1 MKKMIAGVALA
12 SLMCVSAPQAGAQ
25 SLLDKAKKAVG
36 DKVEGAVGAG
46 LGKLM
51 GGKQQSQN
59 QAPKKQASLTV
70 DSQGFPR
77 TARGVYDKGDDP
89 YQIYVDALN
98 EGTFRDYYYDAYKEL
113 TDMGGD
119 KSSFIFKSI
128 NEAVAAYPGIPTA
141 RQMAITS
148 ERRASAEALR
158 NYDKGVSSYQIIDMV
173 EQANDVRVAASKASP
188 KSSDNGAAMQ
198 KAVFDGAKKLGKS
211 PEQLTETEIMSILE
225 GMDTSSL
232 SAVASTAT
240 NGEEFD
246 SIIDRISAIL
256 DRAMS
261 ANVTIQKVERSL
273 NQIVP
278 EMNAAWNDS
287 EARQQVYDNEADI
300 DKRIL
305 SYWDQTHKEDYPEF
319 WKEGRREQNAIIDK
333 FNIQQAVKWRKV
345 LQAELEPYIAMLQ
358 DIAATDADLESCV
371 TDRSLLD
378 YSIARQQLN
387 SAFLMVYQVVI
398 NATQYAYA
406 VPLVSNT
413 VEEGYGQ

>member
-1 MKKMIAGVALA
+1 MKKIIASVALV
-12 SLMCVSAPQAGAQ
+12 SVMCVLAPQAGAQ
-25 SLLDKAKKAVG
+25 SLLEKAKKAVG
-36 DKVEGAVGAG
+36 DKVEGAVSAG
-46 LGKLM
+46 LGKIM

-59 QAPKKQASLTV
+59 QAPKKQASLNV

-77 TARGVYDKGDDP
+77 TARGVFDKGDDP

-98 EGTFRDYYYDAYKEL
+98 EGTFKGYYYDAYKEL

-119 KSSFIFKSI
+119 ESSFIFKSI
-128 NEAVAAYPGIPTA
+128 SEVVAAYPGIPTA

-158 NYDKGVSSYQIIDMV
+158 NYDKGVSIYQSIDMV
-173 EQANDVRVAASKASP
+173 EQANNVRVASSKASP
-188 KSSDNGAAMQ
+188 GLSDNGSAMQ

-211 PEQLTETEIMSILE
+211 PEQLTETEIMAILE

-240 NGEEFD
+240 NGAEFD
-246 SIIDRISAIL
+246 SVTDRISDIL
-256 DRAMS
+256 DRSMS
-261 ANVTIQKVERSL
+261 SNVTIQKVERSL

-287 EARQQVYDNEADI
+287 EARQRVYDNEADI

-319 WKEGRREQNAIIDK
+319 WKEGRREQNDIIDK

-345 LQAELEPYIAMLQ
+345 IQGELEPYIAMLQ
-358 DIAATDADLESCV
+358 EIGAADAELESTV

-378 YSIARQQLN
+378 YALARQQLN
-387 SAFLMVYQVVI
+387 SAFMMIYSVVI
-398 NATQYAYA
+398 NVTQYAYA
-406 VPLVSNT
+406 VPLVYNT

>member
-1 MKKMIAGVALA
+1 MKKIIASVALV
-12 SLMCVSAPQAGAQ
+12 SVMCVLAPQAGAQ

-36 DKVEGAVGAG
+36 DKVEGAVSAG
-46 LGKLM
+46 LGKIM

-59 QAPKKQASLTV
+59 QASLNV

-77 TARGVYDKGDDP
+77 TARGVFDKGDDP

-98 EGTFRDYYYDAYKEL
+98 EGTFKGYYYDAYKEL

-119 KSSFIFKSI
+119 ESSFIFKSI
-128 NEAVAAYPGIPTA
+128 SEVVAAYPGIPTA

-158 NYDKGVSSYQIIDMV
+158 NYDKGVSIYQSIDMV
-173 EQANDVRVAASKASP
+173 EQANNVRVASSKASP
-188 KSSDNGAAMQ
+188 GLSDNGSAMQ

-211 PEQLTETEIMSILE
+211 PEQLTETEIMAILE

-240 NGEEFD
+240 NGAEFD
-246 SIIDRISAIL
+246 SVTDRISDIL
-256 DRAMS
+256 DRSMS
-261 ANVTIQKVERSL
+261 SNVTIQKVERSL

-319 WKEGRREQNAIIDK
+319 WKDGRREQNDIIDK

-345 LQAELEPYIAMLQ
+345 IQGELEPYIAMLQ
-358 DIAATDADLESCV
+358 EIGAADAELESTV

-378 YSIARQQLN
+378 YALARQQLN
-387 SAFLMVYQVVI
+387 SAFMMIYSVVI
-398 NATQYAYA
+398 NVTQYAYA

-413 VEEGYGQ
+413 VEDGYGQ